1 MHFPL
6 HYQLWICKSNRNR
19 TAINYLATQSRA
31 GRKSIKTC
39 NGKWPNLCK
48 GTCWHTYSSKSKFH
62 FFPFIKD
69 YLIKD
74 HRFSIMQ
81 GKILV
86 MGMHTNIYQ
95 FQLCFSFNFVIEPH
109 ITFFW
114 FFEKLYAF
122 QISINFF
129 VFSCKEV

>member
-1 MHFPL
+1 MSFEFV
-6 HYQLWICKSNRNR
+6 R
-19 TAINYLATQSRA
+19 AIGTELLPITLQPNQELGGKVLKHVMGNGPIYVRALADIHIPQKVSF
-31 GRKSIKTC
+31 I
-39 NGKWPNLCK
+39 
-48 GTCWHTYSSKSKFH
+48 

-69 YLIKD
+69 YLRKD

-109 ITFFW
+109 ITFF
-114 FFEKLYAF
+114 
-122 QISINFF
+122 
-129 VFSCKEV
+129 